1 MKRMF
6 TPALAAGLA
15 LAVAAPVAV
24 VSTPAAAQAV
34 KGIAV
39 VNVPAVIANSN
50 AYKAAEQQRPTTYKA
65 QYDSAYAKRTELQN
79 QIKPLVDKFNADRAA
94 ANPNQQSLQQQA
106 ATIQQLEQN
115 GNREL
120 QQLLAPVALS
130 QAYVQEQLSDKL
142 PTAIEN
148 AAKKKGVSLVIS
160 PDNILYADAAYNLNQ
175 DVLNELNTLLPS
187 AQLVPPQGWLPREL
201 REQQEQQQAAGQQ
214 QAPAAPATPAPA
226 QPVGR

>member
-1 MKRMF
+1 MKRTL
-6 TPALAAGLA
+6 TPAFAAALA
-15 LAVAAPVAV
+15 LAVAPAAL
-24 VSTPAAAQAV
+24 VSTPAVAQAV
-34 KGIAV
+34 QGIAV

-50 AYKAAEQQRPTTYKA
+50 AYKTAEQQRPTTYKA
-65 QYDSAYAKRTELQN
+65 QYDSANAKRTELQN
-79 QIKPLVDKFNADRAA
+79 QLNPLIDKFNTDRAA
-94 ANPNQQSLQQQA
+94 ASPNQQALQQQA
-106 ATIQQLEQN
+106 AVIQQMEQN

-120 QQLLAPVALS
+120 QQILAPVALS

-148 AAKKKGVSLVIS
+148 AAKKKGVTLVVS
-160 PDNILYADAAYNLNQ
+160 PENILYADAAYNLNQ

-201 REQQEQQQAAGQQ
+201 REQQEQQQAAAAAQ
-214 QAPAAPATPAPA
+214 QAPAATPAPA